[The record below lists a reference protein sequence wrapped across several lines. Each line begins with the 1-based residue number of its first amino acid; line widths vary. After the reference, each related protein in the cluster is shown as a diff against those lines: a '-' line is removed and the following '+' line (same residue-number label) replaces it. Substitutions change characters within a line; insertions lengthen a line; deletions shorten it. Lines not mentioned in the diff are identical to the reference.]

1 MSIFL
6 TQNPGIGGLD
16 ELTLSEEVTVQTI
29 ASLGSPG
36 QVLRTNVAGDAV
48 EWFSLSAG
56 SGDVVGPSSAVN
68 NDIAVFDGTTGKLI
82 KDSGVLLSSKQDTL
96 VSGTNIKTINS
107 TSLLGAGDIVIS
119 GVSDGDKGDITVTGT
134 GATWTIDNGV
144 VTLAKQA
151 NVATGTV
158 FYRKTAGTGAPEVQ
172 TLATLKTDLGL
183 TGTNSG
189 DQTSI
194 VGITG
199 TKAQF
204 NTAVTDGDILF
215 VGDVTSNAT
224 HTGDVTGS
232 TSLTIDPTAI
242 TGKTAVTAVGTDYVL
257 ISDTSDSG
265 NLKKALISDFA
276 SGGGNVTK
284 VGTPADNQ
292 IGVWT
297 GDGTI
302 EGTTGLT
309 YDGST
314 MEAVRVDTGTT
325 GVILS
330 LYQDSSTP
338 ATSDIVGIIQFNGRD
353 SATNK
358 QEYGR
363 ISVEIQSPTSTAEG
377 GNMYFDLASAGTS
390 VRQLELLRGTTLR
403 PGTNDL
409 LTLGSTGQAWSD
421 LFLASGG
428 AINWASSNA
437 TLTHSTGLLTSNVP
451 LSLGTSNALT
461 AGTIELGHAS
471 DTTISRS
478 SAGVI
483 AVEGVV
489 IPSISSTNTFTNKR
503 ITKRVGTTTSSA
515 TPTINTDNYDMYTL
529 TAQAVDITSFTTN
542 LSGTP
547 TDGQTLWISITGTAA
562 RAITWGASF
571 EASTVALPTTT
582 VTTARLDV
590 GFVWNTVTSKWRVI
604 AIA

>member
-242 TGKTAVTAVGTDYVL
+242 TGKTAVTAVGTD
-257 ISDTSDSG
+257 
-265 NLKKALISDFA
+265 
-276 SGGGNVTK
+276 
-284 VGTPADNQ
+284 
-292 IGVWT
+292 
-297 GDGTI
+297 
-302 EGTTGLT
+302 
-309 YDGST
+309 
-314 MEAVRVDTGTT
+314 
-325 GVILS
+325 
-330 LYQDSSTP
+330 
-338 ATSDIVGIIQFNGRD
+338 
-353 SATNK
+353 
-358 QEYGR
+358 
-363 ISVEIQSPTSTAEG
+363 
-377 GNMYFDLASAGTS
+377 
-390 VRQLELLRGTTLR
+390 
-403 PGTNDL
+403 
-409 LTLGSTGQAWSD
+409 
-421 LFLASGG
+421 
-428 AINWASSNA
+428 
-437 TLTHSTGLLTSNVP
+437 
-451 LSLGTSNALT
+451 
-461 AGTIELGHAS
+461 
-471 DTTISRS
+471 
-478 SAGVI
+478 
-483 AVEGVV
+483 
-489 IPSISSTNTFTNKR
+489 
-503 ITKRVGTTTSSA
+503 
-515 TPTINTDNYDMYTL
+515 
-529 TAQAVDITSFTTN
+529 
-542 LSGTP
+542 
-547 TDGQTLWISITGTAA
+547 
-562 RAITWGASF
+562 
-571 EASTVALPTTT
+571 
-582 VTTARLDV
+582 
-590 GFVWNTVTSKWRVI
+590 
-604 AIA
+604 